1 MTLPSGSPASAS
13 PHCLLSKS
21 TVAVSDDENSDMG
34 DEEDEASQEAT
45 SSPRK
50 RKGGQSPPH
59 MGNNRKPV
67 PPAGAQTLTK
77 FFKPK
82 PAVATA
88 EGTGLSP
95 IPEHSTL
102 VQI

>member
-1 MTLPSGSPASAS
+1 MTLPFGTPAPAF
-13 PHCLLSKS
+13 PHCLLSKN
-21 TVAVSDDENSDMG
+21 TAAISDDEISDMD
-34 DEEDEASQEAT
+34 DEEEQSSQEAT